1 MNVLTLLHAVRF
13 ENKVLAFMIYSCP
26 PPNKELA
33 LLSWFLIFLIETR
46 DSKPSVK
53 KMLQWSIFNEERL

>member
-13 ENKVLAFMIYSCP
+13 ENKALAFMMYSCP

-33 LLSWFLIFLIETR
+33 LLSWFLFLIETR
-46 DSKPSVK
+46 DSKRVF
-53 KMLQWSIFNEERL
+53 IDI